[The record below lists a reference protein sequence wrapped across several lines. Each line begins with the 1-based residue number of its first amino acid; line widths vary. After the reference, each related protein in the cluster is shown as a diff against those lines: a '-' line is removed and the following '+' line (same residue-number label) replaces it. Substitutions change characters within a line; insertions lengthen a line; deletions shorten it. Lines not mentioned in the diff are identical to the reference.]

1 MMYNQ
6 LPSLA
11 GLRLLVVDD
20 DPDTRVLLTILFEEY
35 KAKVIAVA
43 CASEAIA
50 ALEYLRPHILISDI
64 KMPSEDGC
72 SLIREVRNLDG
83 KQGGQILAIAL
94 SAYAGE
100 EDRARALSAGFQ
112 EYVTKPIDIDQFA
125 AVVAAYAVPL
135 ATLAA

>member
-1 MMYNQ
+1 M
-6 LPSLA
+6 
-11 GLRLLVVDD
+11 LVVDD
-20 DPDTRVLLTILFEEY
+20 DPDTRELLTILFKEY
-35 KAKVIAVA
+35 EAEIIAVA

-50 ALEYLRPHILISDI
+50 ALEHLKPDILISDI

-72 SLIREVRNLDG
+72 SLIREVRNLDREC
-83 KQGGQILAIAL
+83 GGQIPAIAL

-112 EYVTKPIDIDQFA
+112 EYVTKPIDIDDFA
-125 AVVAAYAVPL
+125 ALVAAYAVPL

>member
-6 LPSLA
+6 FPSLA
-11 GLRLLVVDD
+11 GLRLLVADD
-20 DPDTRVLLTILFEEY
+20 DPDTRELLTILFQEY
-35 KAKVIAVA
+35 EAEIIAVA
-43 CASEAIA
+43 SASEAMA
-50 ALEYLRPHILISDI
+50 ALEQLRPDILISDI
-64 KMPSEDGC
+64 KMPGEDGY
-72 SLIREVRNLDG
+72 SLICKVRNLDG
-83 KQGGQILAIAL
+83 KRGGQIPGIAL

>member
-1 MMYNQ
+1 MMYKR

-20 DPDTRVLLTILFEEY
+20 DPDTRELLTILFKEY
-35 KAKVIAVA
+35 EAKTIAVA
-43 CASEAIA
+43 CVSEAIA
-50 ALEYLRPHILISDI
+50 AIEHLRPDILISDI
-64 KMPSEDGC
+64 RMPAEDGY
-72 SLIREVRNLDG
+72 SLIRQVRNLNA
-83 KQGGQILAIAL
+83 KRGGQIPAIAL

-100 EDRARALSAGFQ
+100 EDRVRALSAGFQ

-125 AVVAAYAVPL
+125 AMVAAYAVPL